1 MASALAGTTALLFS
15 GTDLRSEELKLP
27 ALEKLWERLVAFGGF
42 GEAEDIE
49 NRNYRTNT
57 TDGAGQTTGC
67 ELSEESIE
75 YLRGI
80 LGEEAGSMM
89 LYQTALTHRSFVH
102 RPATAEPVE
111 SNQRL
116 EFLGDSVLGLL
127 ISDYLFRLF
136 PESAEGEL
144 SSTRAKIVNS
154 RSLAAFAR
162 TIALGNHIRLGET
175 TDHQNIRSSESALA
189 DAFESLIGAIY
200 LDKGLQ
206 KAYDFVIRHIIEH
219 VNFNTIVAAEHNYKS
234 RLIEYTQS
242 HHLPAPV
249 YTVLAEAGAEH
260 AKSFTVTVT
269 CNEALLGTGTARRK
283 KDAEQL
289 AAREAMEILDR
300 EISA

>member
-1 MASALAGTTALLFS
+1 MPVL
-15 GTDLRSEELKLP
+15 DQ
-27 ALEKLWERLVAFGGF
+27 LWQKLVAFGSSGSF
-42 GEAEDIE
+42 GDKSAQ
-49 NRNYRTNT
+49 
-57 TDGAGQTTGC
+57 TDGAFLGSC
-67 ELSEESIE
+67 DLSAETVA
-75 YLRGI
+75 YVTNL
-80 LGEEAGSMM
+80 LGEAGCTMM

-102 RPATAEPVE
+102 NPATSEPVE

-127 ISDYLFRLF
+127 ISDYLFRNF
-136 PESAEGEL
+136 PASAEGEL

-154 RSLAAFAR
+154 RSLAGFAR
-162 TIALGNHIRLGET
+162 TIALGNHIILGESP
-175 TDHQNIRSSESALA
+175 DHQNIRGSESALA

-219 VNFNTIVAAEHNYKS
+219 VNFNSIVAAEHNYKS

-242 HHLPAPV
+242 HHLPPPL

-260 AKSFTVTVT
+260 AKTFTVTVT
-269 CNEALLGTGTARRK
+269 CNEQLLGTGTARRK

-289 AAREAMEILDR
+289 AAKEAMEKIEEESNTER
-300 EISA
+300 